1 MTKLILTGTMKL
13 NHENNNDNRIIGTK
27 MEWIQG
33 NNYRKWLE
41 TKVSNDMVTIG
52 ENNSRMFNRQII
64 CCARLKVKWDK
75 HSKQKAIENAAKL

>member
-1 MTKLILTGTMKL
+1 MTKLILTETIKL

-27 MEWIQG
+27 MEWTQG

-41 TKVSNDMVTIG
+41 TKVSNDTVTIG
-52 ENNSRMFNRQII
+52 ENNTRMFNRQII

>member
-41 TKVSNDMVTIG
+41 TKVSNDTVTIG
-52 ENNSRMFNRQII
+52 ENNSRMFNRQIT
-64 CCARLKVKWDK
+64 CCARLKVKWGK